1 MITKATIAPIKRS
14 LLTILSSRIAYHG
27 LFWFSMLLL
36 FMLIAGTKN
45 GFAFSLTNQIINLLF
60 FAIVVYVNILFLIP
74 KYLSQKKFFT
84 YFVLLFAMAILI
96 TPIKLFIFHFKWEP
110 YPILQNELFVDQ
122 DRYYIMS
129 VFVAGSS
136 TILKIIG
143 DWLRHEREKQ
153 DLEKQNIQSELKF
166 LKSQI
171 NPHFLFNTLNSIYAL
186 ALKKSDNAP
195 EMVIKLSE
203 MLRYMLYEC
212 NEKKVTLE
220 KEINYIKNYLSL
232 ERIRHDGKL
241 SIQFNVLGDPKGL
254 LVSPLMFV
262 PFLENAFKHGAS
274 HHLNKGFIE
283 SRLEIV
289 DNDINFYIEN
299 SKPSSMPEIN
309 HKIKS
314 GGIGLKNVKRRLNI
328 IYPSKHDLVI
338 NEKPNSYEVNLKLNL

>member
-1 MITKATIAPIKRS
+1 
-14 LLTILSSRIAYHG
+14 
-27 LFWFSMLLL
+27 MLLL
-36 FMLIAGTKN
+36 FMLIAGTQK
-45 GFAFSLTNQIINLLF
+45 GVFFSLSNQAINLLF
-60 FAIVVYVNILFLIP
+60 FATIVYVNILYLIP

-84 YFVLLFAMAILI
+84 YFVFLIALALLI

-110 YPILQNELFVDQ
+110 YPSLQNELYNDQ

-129 VFVAGSS
+129 VFVAASS

-143 DWLRHEREKQ
+143 DWLKHEREKQ

-220 KEINYIKNYLSL
+220 KEINYIQNYMSL
-232 ERIRHDGKL
+232 EKIRHGDKL
-241 SIQFNVLGDPKGL
+241 NIQFNVIGNPQGHM
-254 LVSPLMFV
+254 VSPLMFV

-274 HHLNKGFIE
+274 NHLDTGFIE
-283 SRLEIV
+283 SRLEIKN
-289 DNDINFYIEN
+289 NDILFFIEN
-299 SKPSSMPEIN
+299 SKPAAIPEIN
-309 HKIKS
+309 HKVKS
-314 GGIGLKNVKRRLNI
+314 GGIGLNNVKRRLNI
-328 IYPSKHDLVI
+328 IYPSKHALNI
-338 NEKPNSYEVNLKLNL
+338 AEKPNSYEVNLILNL